1 MPYDLT
7 AIAKRTRRTRKKSAT
22 FRDIPP
28 STALASD
35 LFTSCYLPVV
45 NAWTAAIPAIMAQY
59 ERTLADLTTDAPA
72 DVQAEISKVEASFDR
87 LFITIRP
94 LLERL
99 ILRVETWHRGKWRG
113 AALSATGVD
122 VGTLIGPEAVRT
134 TMGLAIERNVGL
146 IKDISAQAR
155 NRIADSVF
163 RGLQQR
169 RPAAD
174 VAKEIREATGMARDR
189 SVRVASDQLSKIT
202 ESLSD
207 ERRREAG
214 LDKWEWKW
222 SGKQNGREEH
232 IARDGKVYS
241 DNPSEVGKVVNG
253 QTVETPPPDRVGE
266 LPFCGCRSLSVIEF
280 D

>member
-28 STALASD
+28 STALAND
-35 LFTSCYLPVV
+35 LYATCYAPVV
-45 NAWTAAIPAIMAQY
+45 AAWTAATPAIMAEY
-59 ERTLADLTTDAPA
+59 ERTLAAITTDTPA
-72 DVQAEISKVEASFDR
+72 DLGAQINEVENGIAR

-99 ILRVETWHRGKWRG
+99 ILRTELWHRGKWRG

-122 VGTLIGPEAVRT
+122 VGTLIGPDAVRGT
-134 TMGLAIERNVGL
+134 LGAAIERNVGL

-155 NRIADSVF
+155 NRITDSVF

-169 RPAAD
+169 RPARD
-174 VAKEIREATGMARDR
+174 VAKEIRQATGMARDR
-189 SVRVASDQLSKIT
+189 SVRVASDQLAKIT
-202 ESLSD
+202 EALSD

-222 SGKQNGREEH
+222 SGKQNGRPEH
-232 IARDGKVYS
+232 IARDGKIYS
-241 DNPSEVGKVVNG
+241 DADAPE
-253 QTVETPPPDRVGE
+253 DRPGE

-280 D
+280 

>member
-7 AIAKRTRRTRKKSAT
+7 AIAKRTRPTRKKSAT

-28 STALASD
+28 STALAND
-35 LFTSCYLPVV
+35 LYSACYAPIVA
-45 NAWTAAIPAIMAQY
+45 AWTAALPDIMAEY
-59 ERTLADLTTDAPA
+59 ERSLSAITRDAPA
-72 DVQAEISKVEASFDR
+72 DLQSEVGKVETSIDR

-94 LLERL
+94 ALERL
-99 ILRVETWHRGKWRG
+99 ILRTEQWHRGKWRG

-122 VGTLIGPEAVRT
+122 VGTMIGPDAVRT
-134 TMGLAIERNVGL
+134 TLGLAVERNVGL
-146 IKDISAQAR
+146 IKDVSAQAR
-155 NRIADSVF
+155 NRISDSVF

-169 RPAAD
+169 RPARD
-174 VAKEIREATGMARDR
+174 VAKEIRDATGMARDR
-189 SVRVASDQLSKIT
+189 SMRIASDQLSKIT

-232 IARDGKVYS
+232 IARDGRIYS
-241 DNPSEVGKVVNG
+241 DDD
-253 QTVETPPPDRVGE
+253 PPEDMPGE

-280 D
+280 

>member
-7 AIAKRTRRTRKKSAT
+7 GIAKRTRRTRKTSAT

-35 LFTSCYLPVV
+35 LYAACYAPIV
-45 NAWTAAIPAIMAQY
+45 AEWIKATPAIMAEY
-59 ERTLADLTTDAPA
+59 ERTLAAITTDAPA
-72 DVQAEISKVEASFDR
+72 DIQAEIGKAEASLDR
-87 LFITIRP
+87 LLITIRP
-94 LLERL
+94 GLERL
-99 ILRVETWHRGKWRG
+99 ILRVEEWHRGKWRG

-122 VGTLIGPEAVRT
+122 VGTLVGPEAVRT

-146 IKDISAQAR
+146 IKDVSAQAR

-169 RPAAD
+169 RPATD
-174 VAKEIREATGMARDR
+174 VAREVREATGMARDR
-189 SVRVASDQLSKIT
+189 SVRIASDQLAKIT
-202 ESLSD
+202 EALSD

-232 IARDGKVYS
+232 IARDGRIYS
-241 DNPSEVGKVVNG
+241 DDPSEVGKVVNG

-280 D
+280 